1 MARAQY
7 DQQRAYRLSQEKAAK
22 HERRADQ
29 KDAVSGVAG
38 QVWRSV
44 ARRPSDEARPARA
57 PDAPRPRRR
66 KGYVFLAWVLVKT
79 LLA

>member
-1 MARAQY
+1 M
-7 DQQRAYRLSQEKAAK
+7 SQEKAAK

-44 ARRPSDEARPARA
+44 ARRPFDEAHPVRA
-57 PDAPRPRRR
+57 PDAPRPRRH